1 MNEPKPSF
9 RGWANQL
16 RPAQKRSTCIHPP
29 ACPRPAR
36 RPNQQI
42 PSLDPAISFHV
53 FCLFSYVISS
63 PAFCNFRL
71 VSLCTCRRQ
80 LLPWSYWNIWTWL
93 TLNHLKPIHP
103 NSMGL
108 RWFWVT
114 INYPKPSFRVLE
126 NQVRPPG
133 SDPKPMDE
141 HPQSKGQYPYHGSN
155 MVLGSN

>member
-1 MNEPKPSF
+1 MNELKPSF

-16 RPAQKRSTCIHPP
+16 RPAQRGLLASIHQ
-29 ACPRPAR
+29 PAR
-36 RPNQQI
+36 DQPAGRTSRFP
-42 PSLDPAISFHV
+42 DPAISFHV
-53 FCLFSYVISS
+53 FFLFSNVISN

-93 TLNHLKPIHP
+93 ALNHLKPIHP

-108 RWFWVT
+108 RLFWVT

-126 NQVRPPG
+126 NQVRTPG